1 MNYYLLELNGKEVK
15 FRLTSADSMELEKK
29 TGKKLFDLLQDYSV
43 TTIVTL
49 LRYMRKSE
57 LPNFSEKDAC
67 SLYDELI
74 DGGYTLEDIIFKIL
88 YETAVVSGFL
98 KKEELEEIVEEV
110 QTRKLEKKEEIRE
123 E

>member
-1 MNYYLLELNGKEVK
+1 
-15 FRLTSADSMELEKK
+15 MELEKK
-29 TGKKLFDLLQDYSV
+29 TGKKLFDILQDYSV
-43 TTIVTL
+43 TTVVTV

-67 SLYDELI
+67 SLYDKLI

-110 QTRKLEKKEEIRE
+110 QTRKMEKKEEIRE